1 MAAKTQE
8 HIDQL
13 EAALARNQ
21 GVAEVVTDG
30 VKVRY
35 NRRQL
40 LEELRFWRRRLA
52 YESKRRRVSRGVNL
66 GGA

>member
-1 MAAKTQE
+1 MAATAQDHVE
-8 HIDQL
+8 QL
-13 EAALARNQ
+13 EAALARNA

-35 NRRQL
+35 NRQQL
-40 LEELRFWRRRLA
+40 LDELRYWRRRLA
-52 YESKRRRVSRGVNL
+52 SESKRRRVSRGVNL